1 MLPMRSIAVFS
12 ACAAMS
18 LALAI
23 MPAANELT
31 DSGMIVTVWES
42 DDELPS
48 NDILTLVH
56 DHQGF
61 LWVGTV
67 GGLVRF
73 DGRAFRQPTG
83 IGLGFFQA
91 STTYSAT
98 EMEPGTIVFV
108 HDLDA
113 VNRLLMVTPDGVS
126 AHPADALLGADE
138 RAAAVFNGG
147 GDTLWI
153 FTTDRSW
160 LRWRDGAIRRFPP
173 PPHVAQYPQPAVLPL
188 PSGRTLLS
196 RGAGL
201 EIHENGELA
210 TLPGIRGRVVALARA
225 NDGGAWIADSGGLHR
240 MTLDGVL
247 TSASLPLPE
256 IGDWPPRLMHQTQDG
271 ALWAYF
277 RIGGF
282 WRIDAATARRVD
294 TSHPIIRCLAE
305 DNDGNL
311 WAGTAGGGLNRIR
324 KPAFEQ
330 WATDQID
337 TIGSIC
343 EDAHGTL
350 WLGNTRGI
358 RRLVNGRA
366 IPPEPQDAWPPMA
379 HSLCPT
385 PDGALWMG
393 STKNIFR
400 FRPGVDPHPLA
411 VGPPEIDH
419 ALALF
424 RASDGSVWAGCE
436 SGPLLRF
443 DAEANARPYGPADG
457 YTGDFAQVFGEDAAG
472 TLWVGTRRGA
482 LFKFQGDRFIAVPT
496 PLDAT
501 GTGILTITP
510 GEGGALWLGTRGR
523 GFLRYKDGE
532 FRAVGPQHG
541 LPDGIIAQTLE
552 VDGRLWIG
560 SSNSIFRISLAEL
573 DACAD
578 GHIESVRPLRFGRGD
593 GVDSFFATGQRQPC
607 AWQSADG
614 RLWFVGRKGVYSTR
628 PEIWEAPALPPA
640 AFIDEVLAD
649 GVLVSDPLRLPSA
662 NRRLEFRFTSP
673 ALSAPA
679 DLRFR
684 YRLVGFEKEWSVP
697 TAQVQAV
704 YPRLPPGRYRFE
716 VASSTRPDSWSH
728 APATAA
734 ITVMPAWW
742 EMTWLRVAAAM
753 IALVAAIAIVR
764 AWANRRLLRK
774 TAMLEEERKL
784 ERERARIARD
794 LHDGIGSGL
803 TQLGWL
809 TADLRES
816 PSAEVNAQVDFI
828 SGKIRHLAR
837 DLDAAVW
844 AVSPRHDTLGSLC
857 AYLCEFAIEQFRH
870 TPVRCRVSIPD
881 DLPAVPLAPQIR
893 NHLFMATREILNNIL
908 KHADAREVRLAIE
921 YAAGSITIEIRDDG
935 SGFEVQSAIG
945 GTRHGLRNLHD
956 RLREIGGDASVH
968 SQPGE
973 GAQVRLRAPITS

>member
-1 MLPMRSIAVFS
+1 
-12 ACAAMS
+12 
-18 LALAI
+18 
-23 MPAANELT
+23 
-31 DSGMIVTVWES
+31 MIVTAWES

-48 NDILTLVH
+48 NDIQTLVH

-61 LWVGTV
+61 LWVGTA

-73 DGRAFRQPTG
+73 DGRAFRHPTG
-83 IGLGFFQA
+83 TALGFFQA
-91 STTYSAT
+91 ATTYSAT
-98 EMEPGTIVFV
+98 ETDPGIIVFV

-126 AHPADALLGADE
+126 PHPADAMLGPYE
-138 RAAAVFNGG
+138 RAAAVFNGLG
-147 GDTLWI
+147 GALWI
-153 FTTDRSW
+153 LATDRTW
-160 LRWRDGAIRRFPP
+160 LLWQDGAIQRFPP
-173 PPHVAQYPQPAVLPL
+173 PPQVAHYSSPAVLPL

-201 EIHENGELA
+201 EIHENGEI
-210 TLPGIRGRVVALARA
+210 TPMPDIEGRAVAVTPASE
-225 NDGGAWIADSGGLHR
+225 GGAWIADNGGLHR
-240 MTLDGVL
+240 MQSDGSL
-247 TSASLPLPE
+247 TPASLPMPE
-256 IGDWPPRLMHQTQDG
+256 MTDWPPRLMHETKDG
-271 ALWAYF
+271 ALWIYF
-277 RIGGF
+277 RMGGL
-282 WRIDAATARRVD
+282 WRTDTAIARRVN
-294 TSHPIIRCLAE
+294 TSHPIIRCLTE

-350 WLGNTRGI
+350 WLGNTQGI
-358 RRLVNGRA
+358 WRLTNGRA
-366 IPPEPQDAWPPMA
+366 IPPDSPDHWPNFA

-385 PDGALWMG
+385 PDGSLWIG
-393 STKNIFR
+393 GAKTIFR
-400 FRPGVDPHPLA
+400 FRPGIDLHPLP
-411 VGPPEIDH
+411 VGPPEINH

-443 DAEANARPYGPADG
+443 DAEANARPYGPDQG
-457 YTGDFAQVFGEDAAG
+457 YTGDFAQVFGEDASG
-472 TLWVGTRRGA
+472 TLWIGTRRGA
-482 LFKFQGDRFIAVPT
+482 LFKFKDDRFVPVPT
-496 PLDAT
+496 PLDAS
-501 GTGILTITP
+501 GTGILTITQ
-510 GEGGALWLGTRGR
+510 GDGGALWFGSRGR
-523 GFLRYKDGE
+523 GFFRYKDGQ
-532 FRAVGPQHG
+532 FRTVGPQHG
-541 LPDGIIAQTLE
+541 LPDGIIAQTLA
-552 VDGRLWIG
+552 VNRRLWVG
-560 SSNSIFRISLAEL
+560 SSTSIFQISLAEL

-578 GHIESVRPLRFGRGD
+578 GLIDSVRPLRFGRGD

-607 AWQSADG
+607 AWQSTDG

-628 PEIWEAPALPPA
+628 PEIWEAPPPPPA

-649 GVLVSDPLRLPSA
+649 GVPLAAPIQLPSV

-684 YRLVGFEKEWSVP
+684 YQLVGFDEEWSIP
-697 TAQVQAV
+697 SAQIQAV
-704 YPRLPPGRYRFE
+704 YPRLPPGRYTFQ
-716 VASSTRPDSWSH
+716 VASSTRPDAWSQT
-728 APATAA
+728 PAATT

-742 EMTWLRVAAAM
+742 ELTWLRAAA
-753 IALVAAIAIVR
+753 ALIFVATAIATIR
-764 AWANRRLLRK
+764 SWANRRLLRK
-774 TAMLEEERKL
+774 TAMLEQERKL

-816 PSAEVNAQVDFI
+816 PPAETNIQVDHI
-828 SGKIRHLAR
+828 SGKIRNLAR

-870 TPVRCRVSIPD
+870 TPVRCRVSAPD
-881 DLPAVPLAPQIR
+881 NLPAGPLAPQIR

-908 KHADAREVRLAIE
+908 KHADAREARLAIE
-921 YAAGSITIEIRDDG
+921 CAEGWITIEIRDDG
-935 SGFEVQSAIG
+935 CGFDVESAIG
-945 GTRHGLRNLHD
+945 GSRHGLRNLHE
-956 RLREIGGDASVH
+956 RLREIDGNAGVC

-973 GAQVRLRAPITS
+973 GAQVRLRAPIAS